1 MKSLAEVSQCVKGRF
16 KNHPHPTPQLSPVL
30 HFQQLLDLYAT
41 SALPSAEKV
50 GQATARSALLVFV
63 S

>member
-30 HFQQLLDLYAT
+30 HFQQLVDLYAT